1 MNGAHIHLTINDVP
15 ILSVFTAAV
24 LLTVALLASSRS
36 VWTRAALIAIAI
48 AVVGAAAAFLS
59 GILAQHVLNG
69 MPRTSNKALSSH
81 HVWAIVSTSLV
92 AIAAVIALIVFLRA
106 RKRGGTFE
114 RGSIAVVL
122 VTAIMASAALA
133 WTGLAGGRVNH
144 PELQE
149 PGDLDEGAVH
159 PH

>member
-15 ILSVFTAAV
+15 ILSMFTAV
-24 LLTVALLASSRS
+24 VSFTIALLAKSRP
-36 VWTRAALIAIAI
+36 VWARAGLIAVAI
-48 AVVGAAAAFLS
+48 AVVGAATAFLS
-59 GILAQHVLNG
+59 GILAQDVIDG

-81 HVWAIVSTSLV
+81 HVWAIVATSLV
-92 AIAAVIALIVFLRA
+92 AIAAVISAVVFLRA
-106 RKRGGTFE
+106 RKRGGVFD
-114 RGSIAVVL
+114 GSSIAVML
-122 VTAIMASAALA
+122 AAAIMAAAALA

-149 PGDLDEGAVH
+149 PGDLDDGAVH